1 MSALPGTISAF
12 LSSQGPSLSP
22 LSSRAAWELPVFAGR
37 LGEICGG
44 QASAILTL
52 TFRLV
57 LDAQRRNEPVA
68 WITRQDRTFYPP
80 DVADT
85 AVDVEALVVIR
96 AATFLQGARA
106 ADWLVRS
113 GGFGLVVLDLGD
125 RPRLSLAVLGR
136 LSGLAQ
142 KHQSAVLCLT
152 GGEHLGSLVSIRAEA
167 TRWSEEEDRYRCQ
180 VRVLKDKRHGPGWE
194 HKESCRGPDGLH

>member
-1 MSALPGTISAF
+1 MPVI
-12 LSSQGPSLSP
+12 LSSQVP
-22 LSSRAAWELPVFAGR
+22 LSSPLPSRAVWELPVFAGR
-37 LGEICGG
+37 LGELCGG
-44 QASAILTL
+44 QASAVLTL
-52 TFRLV
+52 AFRLV

-68 WITRQDRTFYPP
+68 WITRQERTFYPP
-80 DVADT
+80 DAADA

-96 AATFLQGARA
+96 AATYLQGARA

-142 KHQSAVLCLT
+142 KHQTAVLCLT

-167 TRWSEEEDRYRCQ
+167 TRWPEKEDRYRCQ

-194 HKESCRGPDGLH
+194 HREICRGPDGLH